1 MSWLYLRGALE
12 CWWNY
17 EVGISPP
24 GVRSC
29 ALGSQK
35 RNISSV
41 FLMLN
46 EEAEAQKAKTRATV
60 VTAEKQIL
68 IASLLLYSYKNETDH
83 SW

>member
-1 MSWLYLRGALE
+1 
-12 CWWNY
+12 
-17 EVGISPP
+17 
-24 GVRSC
+24 
-29 ALGSQK
+29 
-35 RNISSV
+35 
-41 FLMLN
+41 MLN